1 MASTRVSV
9 FCACCPP
16 GPLERENRSSI
27 SASGIARRGVTR
39 IDSGL
44 PMAAIL
50 VDIDGVLHVSGEAIR
65 GAPAAVRALRKD
77 GHDLRFVTN
86 NTTRARSRL
95 AVELRGLGVEL
106 DDDEIA
112 TTPLAAAKMLEGK
125 RVLALTMAAVRED
138 LARRMELVEEGAD
151 VVLVGGADETEE
163 TGRVFAYDRLNQAFA
178 ALERGAGLVCLHRNR
193 WWQTSRGPLLDA
205 GAFVAGLEFAAGVQ
219 ADVVGKPSRP
229 YFEAALAD
237 LGADPGGAWMVG
249 DDVEADV
256 GGAKAAGLKA
266 VLVRSGKFREETL
279 ARADPQPDC
288 VVDSIADLPAF
299 LREQAA

>member
-27 SASGIARRGVTR
+27 SASGIARRCVTR

-50 VDIDGVLHVSGEAIR
+50 LDIDGVLHVSGEAIR
-65 GAPAAVRALRKD
+65 GAPAAVRALRED
-77 GHDLRFVTN
+77 GHDLRFITN

-95 AVELRGLGVEL
+95 AEELRGLGVEL

-112 TTPLAAAKMLEGK
+112 TTPLAAAKVLEGK

-138 LARRMELVEEGAD
+138 LERRMELVEEGAE
-151 VVLVGGADETEE
+151 VVLVGGADETDE

-178 ALERGAGLVCLHRNR
+178 ALESGAGLVCLHRNR

-205 GAFVAGLEFAAGVQ
+205 GAFVAGLEYAAGVQ
-219 ADVVGKPSRP
+219 AKVVGKPSRP

-237 LGADPGGAWMVG
+237 LGADPDGAWMVG

-266 VLVRSGKFREETL
+266 VLVRTGKFREETL
-279 ARADPQPDC
+279 AQADPQPDG